1 MINVFASIS
10 RSPCRYFLVGGLG
23 LFLSLTARATTTN
36 TSVADLSLE
45 ELLDVKVTSV
55 SKKEEKL
62 ADAAAAIFVLNND
75 DLRRSG
81 ATSFAEALR
90 LVPGLH
96 VAAANSAEW
105 AISARGFTSLYANK
119 LLVLVDGRTV
129 YNPIFAGVFWD
140 LQQMNLEDVDRV
152 EVIRGPGATVW
163 GANAV
168 NGVINVVSKSARDTQ
183 GTFLYGSGGDV
194 HLTMDGARYGG
205 KLGKDTYYRIEGG
218 YQLTDDYPL
227 ANGNPGGDSWQS
239 ERLGF
244 RLDHHPDAA
253 THLTWQAGTVVNQLA
268 DYDSDAYNVN
278 TLGRW
283 THVLSDRASVEV
295 QAYYDRTDRK
305 DVFRGASAVDTFD
318 LTAQNTFGVGERH
331 EAIWGLGYRFAATR
345 LQEFPNTPFLVQD
358 NQARQQLFSAFVQDE
373 IKLIPDKLTFT
384 AGIKLEHN
392 EFTGLELQPSFRASF
407 KPADNQ
413 TLWASVSRAV
423 RTPSEFEGA
432 NMLGVITGPN
442 FIGPGGGLYT
452 PVIFGNG
459 NPASEVLWAYELGYR
474 IQPAKWVSVDLATY
488 YNEYTDLIGFDQ
500 TQTTFT
506 PGTPGVAALSWA
518 NTQEGR
524 AYGGEASLTV
534 APLDYWRLTT
544 SYALVQVDITGP
556 GFGNST
562 PKHQVMIRSSLDIS
576 AQMSLDAQI
585 RYVDSLIARA
595 NPSSVPDYV
604 TADVRWSYRPTPQ
617 LEFSLV
623 GQNLFSRQHAE
634 QPASTIGAITTEV
647 PRGFYGKFTWKF

>member
-1 MINVFASIS
+1 MFNGRPIFSRPTRGHLLASS
-10 RSPCRYFLVGGLG
+10 LG
-23 LFLSLTARATTTN
+23 LLLSANAGAAPTN
-36 TSVADLSLE
+36 NPVADLSLE

-55 SKKEEKL
+55 SKREEKL
-62 ADAAAAIFVLNND
+62 TDAAAAIFVLNND

-105 AISARGFTSLYANK
+105 AISARGFSSLYANK

-168 NGVINVVSKSARDTQ
+168 NGVINVVSKSARETQ

-205 KLGKDTYYRIEGG
+205 KLGADTYYRVEGG

-227 ANGNPGGDSWQS
+227 ANGNPGGDKWQS

-244 RLDHHPDAA
+244 RLDHYPDDA
-253 THLTWQAGTVVNQLA
+253 TQLTWQAGAVVNQLA
-268 DYDSDAYNVN
+268 DNASDAYNVN

-283 THVLSDRASVEV
+283 THTLLDQASLEV
-295 QAYYDRTDRK
+295 QAYYDRTDRN
-305 DVFRGASAVDTFD
+305 DIFRGGSAVDTFD
-318 LTAQNTFGVGERH
+318 LTAQNTFGLGERH
-331 EAIWGLGYRFAATR
+331 EVIWGLGYRFAATR
-345 LQEFPNTPFLVQD
+345 LQQLPNTAFLVLD
-358 NQARQQLFSAFVQDE
+358 NQDRQHLFSAFVQDE
-373 IKLIPDKLTFT
+373 FKLVPDQLTLT
-384 AGIKLEHN
+384 AGLKLEHN
-392 EFTGLELQPSFRASF
+392 EFTGLELQPSFRATL
-407 KPADNQ
+407 KPAENQ
-413 TLWASVSRAV
+413 TLWAAVSRAV
-423 RTPSEFEGA
+423 RTPSEFEAA
-432 NMLGVITGPN
+432 NLLGVITGPN
-442 FIGPGGGLYT
+442 FTGPGGGLYT
-452 PVIFGNG
+452 PVILGNG
-459 NPASEVLWAYELGYR
+459 NPAAEVLWAYELGYR
-474 IQPAKWVSVDLATY
+474 LQPSKRVSLDLATY
-488 YNEYTDLIGFDQ
+488 YNEYTDLIGFNPA
-500 TQTTFT
+500 QTTFT
-506 PGTPGVAALSWA
+506 PGTPGTAAVSWA

-534 APLDYWRLTT
+534 APWDHWRLTA

-556 GFGNST
+556 GFANST
-562 PKHQVMIRSSLDIS
+562 PKHQVMVRSSFDFS
-576 AQMSLDAQI
+576 EQMSLDAQV
-585 RYVDSLIARA
+585 RYVDSLVARA
-595 NPSSVPDYV
+595 NANQVPAYV
-604 TADVRWSYRPTPQ
+604 TADVRWSYRPTQQ

-623 GQNLFSRQHAE
+623 GQNLFDPQHAE
-634 QPASTIGAITTEV
+634 QPAGTIGAITTEV
-647 PRGFYGKFTWKF
+647 PRGFYGKVTWKF